1 MSVLKAILIED
12 QSKDKIMTCFP
23 DKQLTY
29 WDVLIREKSGVYWY
43 WQMHFTSIADL
54 IYRAGINGHTVKLR
68 YEGEPKDVKLQQ

>member
-29 WDVLIREKSGVYWY
+29 WDVSIREKSGVYWY
-43 WQMHFTSIADL
+43 WQMHFISIADL
-54 IYRAGINGHTVKLR
+54 IYRAGIDGQTVKLR
-68 YEGEPKDVKLQQ
+68 YEGEPDDVKL